1 MAQITKIT
9 AQKRRGRYNIF
20 LDGQYAFPVSET
32 TLVTYHL
39 AKEMT
44 LTEDMITQIKDSE
57 VVAMG
62 LEIGLN
68 YITHQSRT
76 RQEVRERLEK
86 EELPE
91 DVIGQI
97 TAPASVHP
105 ARDCHAA

>member
-1 MAQITKIT
+1 M
-9 AQKRRGRYNIF
+9 
-20 LDGQYAFPVSET
+20 
-32 TLVTYHL
+32 TYHL
-39 AKEMT
+39 AKGMT
-44 LTEDMITQIKDSE
+44 LTADMIAQIKDSE

-86 EELPE
+86 EQLPE

-97 TAPASVHP
+97 LTRLTELGFLDEPQLILRSMCVNLYLN
-105 ARDCHAA
+105 